1 MVASTAANLLTGNFM
16 KIGFLDRSDA
26 SWTAG
31 ASYTR
36 SVVNA
41 LAGALPE
48 DCELCVI
55 AGQGGVRDLP
65 AGANSLR
72 VEGSQ
77 PTAKDIEAL
86 VAEHGIDVVL
96 PVTEL
101 LTPETPCARIGWIP
115 DFQHRRLPQYFSEDQ
130 RAQRD
135 AHFELLL
142 QNCDAMMFSSDAVRA
157 DFRELYPGFRGG
169 SAKIHFASS
178 LAWQPNVLAADPT
191 SVIAK
196 YRLPKAFAL
205 VVNQFW
211 RHKNHRVVVE
221 AVAQARKQN
230 PDVRVVMVGML
241 SDARDITN
249 AHLSDIV
256 RRLSAET
263 LFANISVL
271 GEVPFEDL
279 LGLLRCASLVIQPS
293 EFEGW
298 STTVQDAVALGKPL
312 ACSDIAT
319 HREQAPEAA
328 FFGVSDAESLAT
340 RLSRGDWTMGG
351 WQGREAEE
359 GSLEVE
365 RERGRQWGAQLVGFC
380 REVVARFRE
389 QPPAR
394 EKIVLPLE
402 QIKRSPAAYRE
413 YLEGRMVLMAHQE
426 AQIERLK
433 SVEQQL
439 KAQIHSLQEN
449 LESTWKTAQ
458 DFREKYV
465 ASHERAEA
473 AEKRYW
479 EERRKP
485 LRQHVREAVF
495 GRKD

>member
-1 MVASTAANLLTGNFM
+1 MR
-16 KIGFLDRSDA
+16 IGFLDRSDA

-41 LAGALPE
+41 LAGGLSAG
-48 DCELCVI
+48 DELCVI
-55 AGQGGVRDLP
+55 AGQSGVCELP
-65 AGANSLR
+65 AVAKSIR

-77 PTAKDIEAL
+77 PSAKEIEAI

-101 LTPETPCARIGWIP
+101 LTPETACARIGWIP

-142 QNCDAMMFSSDAVRA
+142 RSCDAMMFSSDVVLA
-157 DFRELYPGFRGG
+157 DFREFYSDFGG
-169 SAKIHFASS
+169 ESATVHFASS
-178 LAWQPNVLAADPT
+178 LAWQPGLLVADPT
-191 SVIAK
+191 PVIAK
-196 YRLPKAFAL
+196 YKLPRAFAL

-221 AVAQARKQN
+221 AVAQAREQN
-230 PDVRVVMVGML
+230 PDVHIVMVGML
-241 SDARDITN
+241 SDSRDITN
-249 AHLSDIV
+249 AHLSEIV
-256 RRLSAET
+256 RRLSTEK

-279 LGLLRCASLVIQPS
+279 LSLLRCAALVIQPS

-298 STTVQDAVALGKPL
+298 STTVQDAIALGKPL

-328 FFGVSDAESLAT
+328 FFNVDDAAALASHLA
-340 RLSRGDWTMGG
+340 RREWKNSG
-351 WQGREAEE
+351 WQGNEAEAR
-359 GSLEVE
+359 SLEAE
-365 RERGRQWGAQLVGFC
+365 CERGRQWGARLAKLA
-380 REVVARFRE
+380 REVVARLRE
-389 QPPAR
+389 HPQER
-394 EKIVLPLE
+394 EKIVPSLE

-413 YLEGRMVLMAHQE
+413 YLESQVKYLETQTV
-426 AQIERLK
+426 RLRD
-433 SVEQQL
+433 VEGQL
-439 KAQIHSLQEN
+439 KTQVQSLQEN
-449 LESTWKTAQ
+449 LEGTWKTAQ

-465 ASHERAEA
+465 AAHERAEA
-473 AEKRYW
+473 AESRYW
-479 EERRKP
+479 QERQKP
-485 LRQHVREAVF
+485 LRQRMCEAVF